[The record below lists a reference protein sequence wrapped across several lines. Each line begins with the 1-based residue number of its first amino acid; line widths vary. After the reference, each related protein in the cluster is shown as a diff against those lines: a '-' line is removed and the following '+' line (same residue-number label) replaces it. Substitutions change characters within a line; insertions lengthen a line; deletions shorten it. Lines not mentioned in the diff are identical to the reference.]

1 MIGMQ
6 LKRKNHKQTKKNYTK
21 EKNTNQQMNVGL
33 FYFFMMKT
41 SYFEKCLT
49 AAIFCYC
56 QAKKLA
62 TITTPL
68 MNATVNSSWRL
79 TICDSPKTA
88 KAMLQEGNRLSIL
101 FVQSK
106 LTESRT
112 GLEKLLL
119 CELGLRCR
127 GYTLLVKI

>member
-1 MIGMQ
+1 MSNSSNFLLLPG
-6 LKRKNHKQTKKNYTK
+6 
-21 EKNTNQQMNVGL
+21 
-33 FYFFMMKT
+33 
-41 SYFEKCLT
+41 
-49 AAIFCYC
+49 
-56 QAKKLA
+56 KKLA

-79 TICDSPKTA
+79 TICDSLKTA
-88 KAMLQEGNRLSIL
+88 KAMLQEGNRLCIL

-119 CELGLRCR
+119 CELGLRYR

>member
-1 MIGMQ
+1 
-6 LKRKNHKQTKKNYTK
+6 
-21 EKNTNQQMNVGL
+21 
-33 FYFFMMKT
+33 
-41 SYFEKCLT
+41 
-49 AAIFCYC
+49 
-56 QAKKLA
+56 
-62 TITTPL
+62 

-79 TICDSPKTA
+79 TICDSPKA
-88 KAMLQEGNRLSIL
+88 AQAMLHEGNRLSIL